1 LIIVGEHGSIMF
13 GGCFL
18 APLSLRILSF
28 CGIESSDN
36 IIVGWDLNSSDTNF
50 HPLYDIV
57 EKDAEKDL

>member
-1 LIIVGEHGSIMF
+1 MF
-13 GGCFL
+13 GECFL